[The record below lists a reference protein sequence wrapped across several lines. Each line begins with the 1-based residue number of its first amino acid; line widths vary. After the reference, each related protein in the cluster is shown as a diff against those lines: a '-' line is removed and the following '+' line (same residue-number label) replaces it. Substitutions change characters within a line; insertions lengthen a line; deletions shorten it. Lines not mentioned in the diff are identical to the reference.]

1 MKPKTIVP
9 LVIGLAVGFFAIK
22 MGVDMVNKAK
32 GNQEARRTVLVASR
46 MIDTAALV
54 TDVMYT
60 AKEVPAS
67 LVPADAFT
75 DPKQLEGRVTKMPIP
90 ANVPITR
97 NMLAPPGSEPGLG
110 AKIPAGFRAVS
121 VAVNEETAVG
131 GFLTPG
137 CRVDVYS
144 LVANSQ
150 EADSRL
156 ILSNVE
162 VGAVGQSLSQ
172 VGPDG
177 KTVNIA
183 KSVTLFLR
191 PEQVQVLNAAT
202 GGRGKGKVRLAM
214 RGHGDETG
222 DENLFSRL
230 ASAWMTQPKPEPIV
244 IEPQKKPEPQAP
256 RLHIVQ
262 VRRGEEVERL
272 VFDES
277 GTLHQAD
284 GDSPVPTKAVP
295 SGMSDTADP
304 QDVDIEEPTEIYE

>member
-32 GNQEARRTVLVASR
+32 GNQEARRTVLVATR

-54 TDVMYT
+54 SNVMF
-60 AKEVPAS
+60 APKEVPAS

-75 DPKQLEGRVTKMPIP
+75 DAKQLEGRVTKMPIP
-90 ANVPITR
+90 AGIPITR
-97 NMLAPPGSEPGLG
+97 AMLAPPGAEPGLG

-121 VAVNEETAVG
+121 VAVNEETAVA

-144 LVANSQ
+144 VIANSQ

-191 PEQVQVLNAAT
+191 PEQVQVLNAST

-214 RGHGDETG
+214 RGHGDDPQDG
-222 DENLFSRL
+222 LLSR
-230 ASAWMTQPKPEPIV
+230 MFKDTFKPEPAPV
-244 IEPQKKPEPQAP
+244 EQPVLEPLPEEPAQ
-256 RLHIVQ
+256 RRIHIVQ
-262 VRRGEEVERL
+262 VRRGDEVERL
-272 VFDES
+272 EFDDNGAVRHS
-277 GTLHQAD
+277 NGA
-284 GDSPVPTKAVP
+284 SPGPTQAVP
-295 SGMSDTADP
+295 SGMSEPATP
-304 QDVDIEEPTEIYE
+304 QDEINEEPTEIVE